1 MKTVEILKDLVSF
14 ETVSKQNNLS
24 MIGYI
29 DNYLK
34 KFSSQSEL
42 IMGNKN
48 QANYYARIGPKT
60 NDGIMFS
67 GHTDVVPIDGQN
79 WKTKPFQAKL
89 IKNKV
94 YGRGTCDMKG
104 FIAVVLSIL
113 PRININNLRKPI
125 HLMFSYDEEIGCVGI
140 QKAVPFIKKMSHKPK
155 FCVVGEPTEMKLISQ
170 HKGKKNFLV
179 SFHGIA
185 SHSSLKEEGVNAIDF
200 AAEFVVYLSK
210 VQDEL
215 KLKKFTDECF
225 NPPYTTVNVGQIRGG
240 IALNIVPSECI
251 VEFEL
256 RDLPTIDINLFVKK
270 IESFLTTIELRMKKL
285 NKSAYIKFEKNNSFL
300 GLNTDDNCEIIEKS
314 LNALGS
320 NKLGT
325 VSFGTEAGIFDK
337 LGIQTIVC
345 GPGSIKQA
353 HKPDEFVTIQQLKKC
368 EKFLTKMIKNLY

>member
-1 MKTVEILKDLVSF
+1 MSLDL
-14 ETVSKQNNLS
+14 E
-24 MIGYI
+24 
-29 DNYLK
+29 
-34 KFSSQSEL
+34 
-42 IMGNKN
+42 
-48 QANYYARIGPKT
+48 
-60 NDGIMFS
+60 
-67 GHTDVVPIDGQN
+67 
-79 WKTKPFQAKL
+79 
-89 IKNKV
+89 
-94 YGRGTCDMKG
+94 
-104 FIAVVLSIL
+104 
-113 PRININNLRKPI
+113 
-125 HLMFSYDEEIGCVGI
+125 
-140 QKAVPFIKKMSHKPK
+140 
-155 FCVVGEPTEMKLISQ
+155 
-170 HKGKKNFLV
+170 KNFLV

-225 NPPYTTVNVGQIRGG
+225 NPPFTTVNVGQIKGG
-240 IALNIVPSECI
+240 IALNIVPSECM

-256 RDLPTIDINLFVKK
+256 RDLPTVNINLFVKK
-270 IESFLTTIELRMKKL
+270 IEAFLTTIELRMKKL
-285 NKSAYIKFEKNNSFL
+285 NKGAYIKFEKNNSFL

>member
-113 PRININNLRKPI
+113 PSININNLRKPI
-125 HLMFSYDEEIGCVGI
+125 HLMFS
-140 QKAVPFIKKMSHKPK
+140 
-155 FCVVGEPTEMKLISQ
+155 
-170 HKGKKNFLV
+170 
-179 SFHGIA
+179 
-185 SHSSLKEEGVNAIDF
+185 
-200 AAEFVVYLSK
+200 
-210 VQDEL
+210 
-215 KLKKFTDECF
+215 
-225 NPPYTTVNVGQIRGG
+225 
-240 IALNIVPSECI
+240 
-251 VEFEL
+251 
-256 RDLPTIDINLFVKK
+256 
-270 IESFLTTIELRMKKL
+270 
-285 NKSAYIKFEKNNSFL
+285 
-300 GLNTDDNCEIIEKS
+300 
-314 LNALGS
+314 
-320 NKLGT
+320 
-325 VSFGTEAGIFDK
+325 
-337 LGIQTIVC
+337 
-345 GPGSIKQA
+345 
-353 HKPDEFVTIQQLKKC
+353 
-368 EKFLTKMIKNLY
+368 